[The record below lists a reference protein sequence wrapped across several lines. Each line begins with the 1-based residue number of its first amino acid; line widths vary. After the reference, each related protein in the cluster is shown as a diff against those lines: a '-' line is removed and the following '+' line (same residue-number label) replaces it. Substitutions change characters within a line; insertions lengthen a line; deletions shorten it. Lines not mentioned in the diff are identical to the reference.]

1 MTSFSDGILR
11 NLLFWRFSLSHS
23 FSLYVNTSLDRLTC
37 SPSDT
42 VKDIADPLLCVRECV
57 RVCGSELKEPSRS
70 SSASDPTKQTL
81 IVNINFVDL
90 RGRGGGGRGRVFK
103 ISYKTFLSNSVFNFC
118 HFEKCLAKS
127 DHNV

>member
-11 NLLFWRFSLSHS
+11 NLLFRRFSLSHS

-57 RVCGSELKEPSRS
+57 RVCGSELKEPSWS
-70 SSASDPTKQTL
+70 SSASDPAKQTL
-81 IVNINFVDL
+81 IVNINGPSKL
-90 RGRGGGGRGRVFK
+90 NGGGGRKGWGWGWK
-103 ISYKTFLSNSVFNFC
+103 SV
-118 HFEKCLAKS
+118 
-127 DHNV
+127 